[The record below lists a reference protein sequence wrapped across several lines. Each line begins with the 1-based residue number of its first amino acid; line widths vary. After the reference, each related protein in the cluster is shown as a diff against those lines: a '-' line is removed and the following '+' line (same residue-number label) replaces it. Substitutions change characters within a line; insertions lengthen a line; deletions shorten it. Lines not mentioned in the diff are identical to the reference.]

1 MGWLS
6 ACARAATIVAFA
18 GFCAVSARAADP
30 LPMLLGSPQIPA
42 AGPNTA
48 LSVPAG
54 PMVAR
59 ARGVVV
65 DFGVLDPRSATP
77 PELGVELFDGV
88 IVTLERVRI
97 EARAPGN
104 YTWYGRVRGFG
115 RSDAVLTVVD
125 GYIAGAIVVVD
136 EGARTSATY
145 ELVSDPGGTVWLRQ
159 LDPAGFP
166 PDHPSGGEAPAFAP
180 QGSAGAAG
188 GGTLQAPE
196 DTDVAAAD
204 TGGTIDVMIVYTN
217 ETAAAAGSGIAA
229 QIQQAVDRAN
239 LAYANSG
246 VVPRLRLVHSAQ
258 VSYSEAGLTFNNLLD
273 RLTSTG
279 DSHMDEVHAWRNTY
293 GADVV
298 SLFIENGAYCGLGYL
313 NSSATS
319 AFTVVNRGCAGGNLS
334 FAHEVGHNFGAHHDP
349 AVATNTYY
357 AYGHGYVYTPAKWRT
372 VMAYDNACAGVGGCT
387 RIAYFSNPDV
397 SYGSP
402 PAATGTATVND
413 NTRVHDERANAVA
426 NFRQAVTVA
435 APSVA
440 TAAATGVT
448 TTGATLNGIV
458 SSNGAATTVTFQ
470 YGPTTSYGNA
480 VTAAQS
486 PLAAGA
492 ANAAVSAAITGLA
505 CNTLQHFR
513 VVGASTAGTTNGTD
527 FTLTTAACPATPPTA
542 TTAAATGVT
551 TTGATLNG
559 TVSSNGASTAV
570 TFQYGLTTS
579 YGSTTTAT
587 QSPLA
592 AGAAGA
598 AVSAAIG
605 GLACN
610 TLHHFRVVGS
620 STGGTTNGAD
630 LTFTTAA
637 CSGTTATTTGLAS
650 NANPSA
656 AGTPVA
662 FTATVTGAAPTG
674 SVAFREGATAI
685 GGCAAV
691 ALVGSGNTRVATCTT
706 GALAVGAHSIVA
718 SYGGNAGN
726 APSVSPALLQ
736 QVTSAPS
743 ITGIV
748 VANPYGGI
756 TVQGGTLNG
765 NVITLTSPAALIQF
779 GGGTGAAG
787 SFAQIDFQGLHV
799 GPGNTLTIRSGAPGQ
814 VVVLRNVTAAAS
826 AIDGTLQGQ
835 GGNGAPPPELHVWN
849 PNGIAIAPSGS
860 VLSPSGLALDA
871 LDTGWLAGQILTN
884 DGVVDGGPQL
894 ALLAANIRGGG
905 AFRGNAVGVH
915 TFGNAN
921 NPVNGAYYLQN
932 GLQLYPSSGNTIA
945 LTINGYGTAQAGVQ
959 PVRERQRDRVDAVGV
974 AGGREPA
981 AEQRGRD
988 ARRCARLGVPEPAY
1002 GGGSMILQASGSL
1015 TLVNGGTNDFV
1026 FPGAIVLKA
1035 GGDLNVNGVAVDQ
1048 GWTTSG
1054 QAFQGIFFEAPNIV
1068 SPNGLIRVYGNDL
1081 NWMNFSTLPQQY
1093 VRAFTLK
1100 RNPDGSASFAAT
1112 DAITPHLNTY
1122 SLIQNT
1128 AASGGCWLCQVNTAP
1143 VNMYGP

>member
-18 GFCAVSARAADP
+18 GFCAVSAHAADP
-30 LPMLLGSPQIPA
+30 LPMLLGSPQAPA

-48 LSVPAG
+48 PSIAGG

-104 YTWYGRVRGFG
+104 YTWYGRVRGFA

-258 VSYSEAGLTFNNLLD
+258 VSYSEAGLTFNDLLG
-273 RLTSTG
+273 RLTSTV
-279 DSHMDEVHAWRNTY
+279 DSQMDEVHAWRNTY

-357 AYGHGYVYTPAKWRT
+357 AYGHGYVYTAAKWRT

-402 PAATGTATVND
+402 PAAMGTATVSD
-413 NTRVHDERANAVA
+413 NARVHDERANAVA

-448 TTGATLNGIV
+448 TTGATLNGTV

-637 CSGTTATTTGLAS
+637 CGGTTATTTTLAS
-650 NANPSA
+650 NPNPSA
-656 AGTPVA
+656 AGTLVT

-691 ALVGSGNTRVATCTT
+691 ALVGSGNTRSATCTT

-726 APSVSPALLQ
+726 APSVSPAL
-736 QVTSAPS
+736 
-743 ITGIV
+743 
-748 VANPYGGI
+748 
-756 TVQGGTLNG
+756 
-765 NVITLTSPAALIQF
+765 PAAGDVRAVDHGHRRRESVRRHHGSGRYAERQRDHADQP
-779 GGGTGAAG
+779 GGPDPVRRRHGRGRLVRADRFPGPARRTGQHADDPLRRAGAGRGASQRHCRGQRDRRHAAG
-787 SFAQIDFQGLHV
+787 ARRQRRAAAGTARVESERHRDRAVRQRARRRRGLRSTRSDTGLACRPDPHQCRRGGRRTATRAARREHPRRRRVSRQRDRRAHV
-799 GPGNTLTIRSGAPGQ
+799 RQREQPGQ
-814 VVVLRNVTAAAS
+814 RRVLPAERIAA
-826 AIDGTLQGQ
+826 L
-835 GGNGAPPPELHVWN
+835 PEQRQHDR
-849 PNGIAIAPSGS
+849 A
-860 VLSPSGLALDA
+860 DA
-871 LDTGWLAGQILTN
+871 QRLRPG
-884 DGVVDGGPQL
+884 
-894 ALLAANIRGGG
+894 
-905 AFRGNAVGVH
+905 
-915 TFGNAN
+915 
-921 NPVNGAYYLQN
+921 
-932 GLQLYPSSGNTIA
+932 
-945 LTINGYGTAQAGVQ
+945 QAGVQ

-981 AEQRGRD
+981 AEQRRGD
-988 ARRCARLGVPEPAY
+988 ARRRA
-1002 GGGSMILQASGSL
+1002 
-1015 TLVNGGTNDFV
+1015 
-1026 FPGAIVLKA
+1026 GALA
-1035 GGDLNVNGVAVDQ
+1035 C
-1048 GWTTSG
+1048 
-1054 QAFQGIFFEAPNIV
+1054 P
-1068 SPNGLIRVYGNDL
+1068 SPR
-1081 NWMNFSTLPQQY
+1081 
-1093 VRAFTLK
+1093 
-1100 RNPDGSASFAAT
+1100 
-1112 DAITPHLNTY
+1112 
-1122 SLIQNT
+1122 T
-1128 AASGGCWLCQVNTAP
+1128 AAAA
-1143 VNMYGP
+1143 